1 MSSMTLNP
9 LFMTTLIR
17 NKSPGGKLGSSIYRP
32 AGRAQT
38 AVDMR
43 TGPQTGSRPRRS
55 PASRQRVA
63 RRRQHRAPLPD
74 GAGLAET
81 AARAGGPRARPCTN
95 ESTPSGSSP
104 TARANRSGPSRL
116 CGHVTRPADPR
127 DPTSREAAQDAGRPW
142 RVCQPAAHDST
153 RARSP
158 PRRSTKSFR
167 AASAKRGSSPAS
179 LARGIRPCEECGTRM
194 RYRPANW
201 GRMPANR

>member
-1 MSSMTLNP
+1 
-9 LFMTTLIR
+9 MTTLIL
-17 NKSPGGKLGSSIYRP
+17 N
-32 AGRAQT
+32 
-38 AVDMR
+38 
-43 TGPQTGSRPRRS
+43 RS
-55 PASRQRVA
+55 PRVNLAPRFIARLEGHRRPSTCERGRKLARDRVARRPPASGSA
-63 RRRQHRAPLPD
+63 RRRQHRTPLPD
-74 GAGLAET
+74 GAGLPET
-81 AARAGGPRARPCTN
+81 AARAGGPRARPRTN

-104 TARANRSGPSRL
+104 TAKANRSGPSRL

-127 DPTSREAAQDAGRPW
+127 HPTSREAAQDSERPW

-158 PRRSTKSFR
+158 PRRSTQSFG
-167 AASAKRGSSPAS
+167 AASAERGSSPAS